1 MSDHEDVS
9 DGGSVLY
16 RVEVAGALAVSWPE
30 WFAADA
36 VRTAGENTILDIR
49 VADQAELLGRL
60 RRVHDLNLRLIS
72 VTRVE
77 HPPVARVEHQA
88 KTKVK
93 TQTETKTETKT
104 ETT

>member
-1 MSDHEDVS
+1 VNDHDDISE
-9 DGGSVLY
+9 GESVLY
-16 RVEVAGALAVSWPE
+16 RVEVAGALAASWPE

-36 VRTAGENTILDIR
+36 VRTVGENTILDVR

-77 HPPVARVEHQA
+77 HQA
-88 KTKVK
+88 
-93 TQTETKTETKT
+93 ETKT
-104 ETT
+104 ETTSRSPQY

>member
-1 MSDHEDVS
+1 MKDHEDIS
-9 DGGSVLY
+9 DGESVLY
-16 RVEVAGALAVSWPE
+16 RVEVAGALAASWPE

-36 VRTAGENTILDIR
+36 VRTEGENTILDVR

-72 VTRVE
+72 VTRLE
-77 HPPVARVEHQA
+77 HRSDM
-88 KTKVK
+88 
-93 TQTETKTETKT
+93 KT

>member
-1 MSDHEDVS
+1 VALNREDTVKDQSDISENE
-9 DGGSVLY
+9 SVLY
-16 RVEVAGALAVSWPE
+16 RVEVAGALAASWPE

-36 VRTAGENTILDIR
+36 VRTAGKNTILDLR

-77 HPPVARVEHQA
+77 HQA
-88 KTKVK
+88 
-93 TQTETKTETKT
+93 ETKNEPVSDK
-104 ETT
+104 